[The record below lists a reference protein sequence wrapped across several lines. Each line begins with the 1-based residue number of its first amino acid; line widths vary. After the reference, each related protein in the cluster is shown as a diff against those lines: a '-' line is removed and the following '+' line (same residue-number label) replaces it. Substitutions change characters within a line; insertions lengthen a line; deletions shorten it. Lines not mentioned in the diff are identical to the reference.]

1 MDKINQESL
10 DVNAASHEVL
20 QVDDFKAWREFV
32 KDLKRQWKYL
42 WWSRI
47 DDEIRAEGIASMD
60 FPKLFVEKG
69 TVIIATRDYK
79 PPDFHE
85 ILKRH
90 MPPAIA
96 EQANTTPTIGGIRKF
111 IKEMI
116 RRQRSSRVMLSQ
128 KPQKPRKHKYQ
139 QRKHGGRGWLHFV
152 PEWET
157 MKKRVEKKR

>member
-1 MDKINQESL
+1 MDEINQEGL
-10 DVNAASHEVL
+10 DVNATPPEIV
-20 QVDDFKAWREFV
+20 QMDDFKAWREFV
-32 KDLKRQWKYL
+32 KDLKVRWKYL

-69 TVIIATRDYK
+69 TIIIATKDYK

-85 ILKRH
+85 ILKKH

-96 EQANTTPTIGGIRKF
+96 ERVNTTPTIGGIRKF
-111 IKEMI
+111 IKEVI
-116 RRQRSSRVMLSQ
+116 RRQRSSRIILSQ

-152 PEWET
+152 PE
-157 MKKRVEKKR
+157 